1 MKMGKYH
8 EDLEREWSI
17 DLDFSRLRKKRFS
30 VLSQLF
36 SFLLINIRTAVA
48 LLDGRRLFWLG
59 FWCGGGC
66 QALLIITAQ
75 IVFGGN

>member
-48 LLDGRRLFWLG
+48 LLDGRQLFWLG
-59 FWCGGGC
+59 FWFGGGF
-66 QALLIITAQ
+66 QALLTITAQ